1 MKITERVWA
10 NVRRIYNQFPM
21 KILIKTCFPN
31 EDSKKSVSWCEENMS
46 NDQTLRKAF
55 DQQFVSPNE
64 DSKNSVS

>member
-1 MKITERVWA
+1 
-10 NVRRIYNQFPM
+10 M